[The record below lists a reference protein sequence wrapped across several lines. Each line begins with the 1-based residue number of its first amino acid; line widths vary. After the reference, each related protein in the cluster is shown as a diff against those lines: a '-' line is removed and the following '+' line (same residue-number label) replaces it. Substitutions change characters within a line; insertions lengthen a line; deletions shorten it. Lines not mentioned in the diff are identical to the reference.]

1 VPTRADPA
9 LCRFQAM
16 ASPCE
21 IRLDQAEGVPS
32 VAPSVAPSDGHAGQ
46 TTRHAALAQAM
57 AEVQRIEAK
66 YSRYRADS
74 VISQI
79 NAGAGLPDAIAVDDE
94 TAALLDFAATLH
106 ADSEGR
112 FDVSSGVLRRAWDF
126 KGKALPSDAR
136 LAELQALVGWGQV
149 AWDGRHIRLPRAG
162 MELDFGGIGKEYAAD
177 RAASLLQG
185 LGFTQGFVN
194 LGGDIRVLGPRPDG
208 QPWRFGIQ
216 HPRRPQ
222 ALIAHIDVG
231 QGALAT
237 SGDYERFLIHQGQRY
252 GHILDARTGW
262 PVQHWQSVSVV
273 APACVAAG
281 ALSTIA
287 MLMGEQALDFLRAQG
302 VAFLAIDDQGRPHA
316 HALDADLG

>member
-1 VPTRADPA
+1 
-9 LCRFQAM
+9 M

-21 IRLDQAEGVPS
+21 IRLDQAHGQ
-32 VAPSVAPSDGHAGQ
+32 APGEL
-46 TTRHAALAQAM
+46 TRDAALVQAM
-57 AEVQRIEAK
+57 AEVHRIEAK
-66 YSRYRADS
+66 YSRYRSDS

-79 NAGAGLPDAIAVDDE
+79 NASAGQTEPLAVDGE

-106 ADSEGR
+106 TDSEGR

-126 KGKALPSDAR
+126 NGSTLPSDAQ
-136 LAELQALVGWGQV
+136 LATLKALVGWQRV
-149 AWDGRHIRLPRAG
+149 AWDGHHIRLPQAG

-185 LGFTQGFVN
+185 LGFHQGYVN

-222 ALIAHIDVG
+222 DLIAHIEVA

-237 SGDYERFLIHQGQRY
+237 SGDYERFLIHNGLRY
-252 GHILDARTGW
+252 GHILDARSGW

-281 ALSTIA
+281 ALTTIA
-287 MLMGEQALDFLRAQG
+287 MLMGHQALDFLRAQG
-302 VAFLAIDDQGRPHA
+302 VAFLAVDEQGRPHA
-316 HALDADLG
+316 HALGGSLT

>member
-1 VPTRADPA
+1 
-9 LCRFQAM
+9 M

-21 IRLDQAEGVPS
+21 IRLDQAQGEGPGKLS
-32 VAPSVAPSDGHAGQ
+32 RD
-46 TTRHAALAQAM
+46 AALVQAM
-57 AEVQRIEAK
+57 AEVHRVEAK
-66 YSRYRADS
+66 YSRYRAES

-79 NAGAGLPDAIAVDDE
+79 NATAGQAEALAVDDE

-106 ADSEGR
+106 TDSEGR

-126 KGKALPSDAR
+126 NGSTLPSDAQ
-136 LAELQALVGWGQV
+136 LAALQALVGWQRV
-149 AWDGRHIRLPRAG
+149 QWDDHAIRLPQAG

-177 RAASLLQG
+177 RAASVLQG
-185 LGFTQGFVN
+185 LGFTQGYVN

-222 ALIAHIDVG
+222 ALIAHIEVA

-237 SGDYERFLIHQGQRY
+237 SGDYERFLIHNGRRY

-281 ALSTIA
+281 ALTTIA
-287 MLMGEQALDFLRAQG
+287 MLMGDQALDFLRAQG
-302 VAFLAIDDQGRPHA
+302 VAFLAVDDQGRPHA
-316 HALDADLG
+316 HALGGSLT

>member
-1 VPTRADPA
+1 MAAAPA
-9 LCRFQAM
+9 ICRFQAM

-21 IRLDQAEGVPS
+21 IRLDQVRGQA
-32 VAPSVAPSDGHAGQ
+32 AGEP
-46 TTRHAALAQAM
+46 TRDAALVQAM
-57 AEVQRIEAK
+57 AEVHRIEAK

-79 NAGAGLPDAIAVDDE
+79 NASAGQAEPLAVDDE

-106 ADSEGR
+106 TDSEGR

-126 KGKALPSDAR
+126 NGSTLPSDAQ
-136 LAELQALVGWGQV
+136 LAALQALVGWQRV
-149 AWDGRHIRLPRAG
+149 QWDGHHIRLPQAG

-185 LGFTQGFVN
+185 LGFSQGYVN

-222 ALIAHIDVG
+222 DLIAHIEVA

-237 SGDYERFLIHQGQRY
+237 SGDYERFLIHNGQRY
-252 GHILDARTGW
+252 GHILDARSGW
-262 PVQHWQSVSVV
+262 PVRHWQSVSVV

-281 ALSTIA
+281 ALTTIA

-302 VAFLAIDDQGRPHA
+302 VAFLAVDEEGRPHA
-316 HALDADLG
+316 HALGGSLT

>member
-1 VPTRADPA
+1 LATTADPA
-9 LCRFQAM
+9 VCRFQAM

-21 IRLDQAEGVPS
+21 IRLDQAEGTP
-32 VAPSVAPSDGHAGQ
+32 ADAPSDAHAGRI
-46 TTRHAALAQAM
+46 TRDAALAQAM

-79 NAGAGLPDAIAVDDE
+79 NAGAGLADAIAVDDE
-94 TAALLDFAATLH
+94 TAALLNFAATLH

-126 KGKALPSDAR
+126 QGSTLPSQTQLDA
-136 LAELQALVGWGQV
+136 LLALVGWGRV
-149 AWDGRHIRLPRAG
+149 AWDGRHIRLPQAG
-162 MELDFGGIGKEYAAD
+162 MALDFGGIGKEYAAD

-185 LGFTQGFVN
+185 LGFHQGFVN

-216 HPRRPQ
+216 HPRMPQ

-281 ALSTIA
+281 ALTTIA
-287 MLMGEQALDFLRAQG
+287 MLMGDQALDFLRAQR
-302 VAFLAIDDQGRPHA
+302 VAFLAIDAQGRAHA
-316 HALDADLG
+316 HALGAALS